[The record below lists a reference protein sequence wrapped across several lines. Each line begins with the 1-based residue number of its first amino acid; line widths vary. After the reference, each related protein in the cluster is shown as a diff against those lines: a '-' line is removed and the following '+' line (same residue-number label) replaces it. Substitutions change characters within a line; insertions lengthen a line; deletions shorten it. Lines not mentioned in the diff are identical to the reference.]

1 MKKDINPPKV
11 ENVAFA
17 IVKDIN
23 ELNEEVWNVYLINL
37 KDLSL
42 ESALVSATGYGEID
56 GKKKK
61 TTTLRYFLGDVKP
74 QSYVLI
80 EPIMTDVFSL
90 HNEYWLTFYA
100 NKELHDKKYIFL
112 AESIKD
118 EHLTNIPLIGKKGIL
133 IN

>member
-11 ENVAFA
+11 EDVAFA

-23 ELNEEVWNVYLINL
+23 KLNEEIWNVYAINL
-37 KDLSL
+37 KEEQL
-42 ESALVSATGYGEID
+42 ESCLVSATGYGEID
-56 GKKKK
+56 GEKKK
-61 TTTLRYFLGDVKP
+61 TTTLRYFLGDLKP
-74 QSYVLI
+74 LSYVLV

-90 HNEYWLTFYA
+90 HNEYWLTFYL
-100 NKELHDKKYIFL
+100 NKVLHDKKYIFL

-118 EHLTNIPLIGKKGIL
+118 EHLTNIPILNKKGIL

>member
-23 ELNEEVWNVYLINL
+23 ELKEEVWNVYLINL
-37 KDLSL
+37 KDDVLK
-42 ESALVSATGYGEID
+42 SALVSATGYGEID
-56 GKKKK
+56 GAKKK

-74 QSYVLI
+74 QSHVLI

-90 HNEYWLTFYA
+90 HNEYWLSFSI
-100 NKELHDKKYIFL
+100 NNELHDKKYIFL

-118 EHLTNIPLIGKKGIL
+118 EHLTNIPLLNKKGVL
-133 IN
+133 IK